1 MPFPEKSLPDAIE
14 PATPMTNVNTTGNFS
29 ARIRVFVE
37 KVSRIGGLHWE
48 VWTFTDIM
56 SL

>member
-1 MPFPEKSLPDAIE
+1 MPEKSPTDAIDR
-14 PATPMTNVNTTGNFS
+14 ATPMTNVNEAGNFS
-29 ARIRVFVE
+29 ARFRVFVE
-37 KVSRIGGLHWE
+37 KVSRFGGLHWE

>member
-1 MPFPEKSLPDAIE
+1 MREKSLPDAIE
-14 PATPMTNVNTTGNFS
+14 PATPMTNVNEAGNFS